1 MEDKVMDY
9 NLYNAW
15 RKAIA
20 KDNTN
25 YQESDARVKNYL
37 AQLAKDDITRK
48 MLGLKMLDEG
58 IINKDLMNILVLK
71 QVGNYL

>member
-1 MEDKVMDY
+1 MDY